1 MPVIN
6 EFTTEFNQLNHH
18 RKITSKSQQILGN
31 FHFFHFFFCSSLM
44 QLLEGPPPPPSQQ
57 KFFSVMVISS
67 MYKVICTINIHMAQ
81 KNNLYMG
88 KMTLRRN
95 LCCQGIRPK
104 VKKHQFKGIHHF
116 VESQLEKFN
125 YSKDKMEGFTC

>member
-1 MPVIN
+1 MG
-6 EFTTEFNQLNHH
+6 EGEKGQDYQCDFLQG
-18 RKITSKSQQILGN
+18 RKKQKS
-31 FHFFHFFFCSSLM
+31 
-44 QLLEGPPPPPSQQ
+44 
-57 KFFSVMVISS
+57 FSGMVISS
-67 MYKVICTINIHMAQ
+67 MHKVICSINIHMA
-81 KNNLYMG
+81 KENNLYML
-88 KMTLRRN
+88 KMTFRRN